1 MQNSLFYNTV
11 TPRLISS
18 LRLLMESP
26 LFEQFALVGG
36 TALSLQRGHRI
47 SVDIDLFTD
56 APYSSIDF
64 IDIESYLE
72 SMFPYVASMQV
83 PTIGMGKSYYIGES
97 KDDFVK
103 LDLYYSDSF
112 IKPLV
117 IVEGIRMAS
126 QEDIIAMKLDVISR
140 GGRKK
145 DYWDIDDLAADFNFP
160 QMIAFHKMRYPYT
173 HDESLIKNMFL
184 NFEKADNDYGI
195 TCLKGKIWELIKL
208 DLIEFANK

>member
-1 MQNSLFYNTV
+1 MQNSLHYNTV
-11 TPRLISS
+11 TPSLLSS
-18 LRLLMESP
+18 LRLLMKSP
-26 LFEQFALVGG
+26 LFDQFVLVGG

-64 IDIESYLE
+64 TNIESYLN
-72 SMFPYVASMQV
+72 STFPYVASMHV

-103 LDLYYSDSF
+103 LDLYYTDCF

-117 IVEGIRMAS
+117 IVKGIRMAS
-126 QEDIIAMKLDVISR
+126 QEDIVAMKLDVISR

-145 DYWDIDDLAADFNFP
+145 DYWDIDDLTADFSFP

-173 HDESLIKNMFL
+173 HDESLIKKMFL
-184 NFEKADNDYGI
+184 NFEKADNDYDV

-208 DLIEFANK
+208 DLSNFANK